1 MKQPPAPYRES
12 SLNAR
17 ALSGLAFA
25 ALVVAVLCA
34 LPSVVVLVVHNNTG
48 AAFLFGA
55 VGCGLLAYG
64 LWLLVNARRAS
75 AAQAQQQAVQRQHAV
90 NVAAKQYLAH
100 LERMSTMEGLLS
112 LTPTDFA
119 SAIVELFRFWG
130 YTRVRRTGRGGDI
143 TCRTAGGIRT
153 VVHCKRAL
161 PENLVEPGEVE
172 TLLGA
177 VAGHRA
183 EQGVFVTTAGFAES
197 ARALGKERGIRM
209 IDGTELVAHMQGMQA
224 AKE

>member
-1 MKQPPAPYRES
+1 MKQPPTPYRVS

-34 LPSVVVLVVHNNTG
+34 LPSVVVLVVQNNTG

-55 VGCGLLAYG
+55 VGCGLIAYG

-75 AAQAQQQAVQRQHAV
+75 AAEAQQQAVQRHHAV
-90 NVAAKQYLAH
+90 NVAAKQYLAQ

-112 LTPTDFA
+112 LTPTDFEL
-119 SAIVELFRFWG
+119 AIVELFKFWG

-143 TCRTAGGIRT
+143 TCRNAGGVRT

-172 TLLGA
+172 TLIGA
-177 VAGHRA
+177 VADHCA
-183 EQGVFVTTAGFAES
+183 EQGVFVTPAGFAES
-197 ARALGKERGIRM
+197 ARALGKEHGIRM